1 MERTCRPLGR
11 IERDVVKG
19 IPNRQSAKD
28 IQFHEAIIC
37 RNREGRKIEMTEE
50 IRGKVKPIKMA
61 DWAENEVVLAKA
73 KKRKDAPD
81 P

>member
-1 MERTCRPLGR
+1 
-11 IERDVVKG
+11 
-19 IPNRQSAKD
+19 
-28 IQFHEAIIC
+28 
-37 RNREGRKIEMTEE
+37 MTEE